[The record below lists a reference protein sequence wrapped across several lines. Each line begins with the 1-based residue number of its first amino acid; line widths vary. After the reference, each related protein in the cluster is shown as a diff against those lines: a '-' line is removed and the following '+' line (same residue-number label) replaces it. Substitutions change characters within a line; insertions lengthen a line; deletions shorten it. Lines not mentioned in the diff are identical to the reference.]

1 MRKYSIAV
9 VGATGAVG
17 EEIFR
22 VLEEMDF
29 PVGSVLPLASAR
41 SVGKEIE
48 FKGKSYPI
56 IELSDTIFDEYEIDI
71 AFFSAGG
78 SISAHFAPLAAASG
92 AVVIDNIDSYS
103 TVVGVPAKVIKVD
116 YERRGRE
123 YEESLIRNNC

>member
-29 PVGSVLPLASAR
+29 PVGDVLPLASAK

-48 FKGKSYPI
+48 FKGKNYPI
-56 IELSDTIFDEYEIDI
+56 VELTDTVFDEHEVDI

-78 SISAHFAPLAAASG
+78 SISAHFAPFAAASG
-92 AVVIDNIDSYS
+92 AIVIDNTSHFRMDPEVPL
-103 TVVGVPAKVIKVD
+103 VVP
-116 YERRGRE
+116 
-123 YEESLIRNNC
+123 

>member
-56 IELSDTIFDEYEIDI
+56 VELSDTVFDEYEIDI

-92 AVVIDNIDSYS
+92 AVVIDNTSHFRMDPDVPL
-103 TVVGVPAKVIKVD
+103 VVPECNPSDIAQRQNKGIIANP
-116 YERRGRE
+116 
-123 YEESLIRNNC
+123 N